1 MAYLNIPEDQL
12 SNIVATVLGQA
23 RAEIDVELRSRVD
36 VFVNDFT
43 ERSSNDLL
51 DSCPPINVL
60 EGYIKQIDRIKSSI
74 NNIRRRISKITELRQ
89 RLSSVQRPL
98 NVGVNVLLRLPI
110 PSRFL
115 TAGIQNTFS
124 DTLNLLKELNN
135 SLSSNVSLISS
146 STEAV
151 NNQIDNLEQTINS
164 VDALVQACI
173 QSLQDGELSEEEER
187 AIKELLKGVRGE
199 SDSAG
204 DVTFPI
210 NYTASDGTPFVFE
223 IQITEPDNVAPRRRA
238 VAKDSFGVIRA
249 IGEQSFSSS
258 TEILVRE
265 LEFKIEQFVQQRSQS
280 PTVST
285 VTAEDE
291 IEINQRI
298 QNIEN
303 VVNQRTANTDNLLTN
318 NATSTPVGT
327 GGGLIFSGSGSLT
340 SLEQAWLTGSN
351 SALADSLSNY
361 SAVFTNHAFCS
372 PPPGFA
378 SASLE
383 NGSFSVYVNGVAI
396 PRSYISSIVE
406 VSSNICVVFNSDCLA
421 YTLSNSKDQVYMVGK
436 FC

>member
-1 MAYLNIPEDQL
+1 MAYLNIPEDRL

-23 RAEIDVELRSRVD
+23 RAEIDVKLRSRVD
-36 VFVNDFT
+36 IFVNDFT

-60 EGYIKQIDRIKSSI
+60 ESYIKQIDRIKASI

-89 RLSSVQRPL
+89 RLNAVQRPL
-98 NVGVNVLLRLPI
+98 NVGINVLLRLPI

-124 DTLNLLKELNN
+124 DTLNLLKELNK
-135 SLSSNVSLISS
+135 SISSNVNFISS

-151 NNQIDNLEQTINS
+151 NSKIDNLEQTINS
-164 VDALVQACI
+164 VDALIQTCI

-210 NYTASDGTPFVFE
+210 NYTASDGTPYVFE

-238 VAKDSFGVIRA
+238 VAKDSFGIIRA

-265 LEFKIEQFVQQRSQS
+265 LEFQIEQFVQQRNQS
-280 PTVST
+280 PIIST

-298 QNIEN
+298 QDIEN
-303 VVNQRTANTDNLLTN
+303 VVNQRTANTEKLLPN
-318 NATSTPVGT
+318 TSPGNSLILSGT
-327 GGGLIFSGSGSLT
+327 GGLT
-340 SLEQAWLTGSN
+340 GIEEAWLTGSN
-351 SALADSLSNY
+351 SAIADTLSNY
-361 SAVFTNHAFCS
+361 TATFTNYTFCS

-383 NGSFSVYVNGVAI
+383 NGSFNVYINGVAI
-396 PRSYISSIVE
+396 PRSYISTISDSNPDIT
-406 VSSNICVVFNSDCLA
+406 VSFNSSCLP
-421 YTLSNSKDQVYMVGK
+421 YTLTSGKDQVYMVGK

>member
-12 SNIVATVLGQA
+12 SNIIATLLGQA

-36 VFVNDFT
+36 IFVNDFT

-51 DSCPPINVL
+51 DSCPPVNVL

-89 RLSSVQRPL
+89 RLNAVQRPL

-124 DTLNLLKELNN
+124 DTLNLLKELNK
-135 SLSSNVSLISS
+135 SISSNVTLISS

-151 NNQIDNLEQTINS
+151 NSQIDNLERTINS
-164 VDALVQACI
+164 VDALIQACI
-173 QSLQDGELSEEEER
+173 QSLQDGQLTEEEER

-199 SDSAG
+199 SDAAG

-210 NYTASDGTPFVFE
+210 NYTASDGTAYVFE

-238 VAKDSFGVIRA
+238 VAKDSFGIIRA

-265 LEFKIEQFVQQRSQS
+265 LEFQIEQLIGDSTQNIQLTLSEQEQAEVQKRLEDIESNL
-280 PTVST
+280 PLGT
-285 VTAEDE
+285 TAELPG
-291 IEINQRI
+291 I
-298 QNIEN
+298 
-303 VVNQRTANTDNLLTN
+303 LTN
-318 NATSTPVGT
+318 NISAGSGT
-327 GGGLIFSGSGSLT
+327 GISSLCSLT
-340 SLEQAWLTGSN
+340 QVEKDYLFYVSSSRTTGTSISSN
-351 SALADSLSNY
+351 CIAT
-361 SAVFTNHAFCS
+361 FTSKQFIT
-372 PPPGFA
+372 PPEGFA
-378 SASLE
+378 SASQNE
-383 NGSFSVYVNGVAI
+383 FTVFINGTVI
-396 PRSYISSIVE
+396 PTDYRTVSETGSDIQITFDTSSLGYSITGSQDE
-406 VSSNICVVFNSDCLA
+406 VFII
-421 YTLSNSKDQVYMVGK
+421 GK
-436 FC
+436 FRSV

>member
-12 SNIVATVLGQA
+12 SNIVATLLGQA
-23 RAEIDVELRSRVD
+23 RAEIEVDLRSRVE

-43 ERSSNDLL
+43 ERSSNELL
-51 DSCPPINVL
+51 DSCPPTNVL
-60 EGYIKQIDRIKSSI
+60 EGYIKQIDRIKGSI

-135 SLSSNVSLISS
+135 SISSNVSLISS
-146 STEAV
+146 STETV
-151 NNQIDNLEQTINS
+151 NSQLDNLEQTINS
-164 VDALVQACI
+164 VDTLIQACI
-173 QSLQDGELSEEEER
+173 QALQDGELTQEEEQ
-187 AIKELLKGVRGE
+187 ALKELLKGVRGE
-199 SDSAG
+199 SDAAG

-210 NYTASDGTPFVFE
+210 NYTASDGTPYVFE

-238 VAKDSFGVIRA
+238 VAKDSFGIIRA

-265 LEFKIEQFVQQRSQS
+265 LEFQIEQFVQQRNQS
-280 PTVST
+280 PTIST

-303 VVNQRTANTDNLLTN
+303 VVNQRTSNTEQLLIN
-318 NATSTPVGT
+318 DASATSVG
-327 GGGLIFSGSGSLT
+327 GDIILSGPGSLT
-340 SLEQAWLTGSN
+340 PIEAAWITGSN
-351 SALADSLSNY
+351 SALADTIPSDY
-361 SAVFTNHAFCS
+361 AARFTGCTFCS

-396 PRSYISSIVE
+396 PRSYISSIFE
-406 VSSNICVVFNSDCLA
+406 CLGDTYVSFNSSSLP
-421 YTLSNSKDQVYMVGK
+421 YTLTDGKDQVYLVGK

>member
-12 SNIVATVLGQA
+12 SNIVATLLGQA
-23 RAEIDVELRSRVD
+23 RAEIEVDLRSRID

-51 DSCPPINVL
+51 DSCPPTNVL
-60 EGYIKQIDRIKSSI
+60 EGYIKQIDRIKASI

-135 SLSSNVSLISS
+135 SISSNVTLIST
-146 STEAV
+146 STETV
-151 NNQIDNLEQTINS
+151 NSQLDNLEQTINS
-164 VDALVQACI
+164 VDTLIQACI
-173 QSLQDGELSEEEER
+173 QALQDGELTQEEEQ
-187 AIKELLKGVRGE
+187 ALKELLKGVRGE
-199 SDSAG
+199 SDAAG

-210 NYTASDGTPFVFE
+210 NYTASDGTPYVFE

-238 VAKDSFGVIRA
+238 VAKDSFGIIRA

-258 TEILVRE
+258 TVILVRE
-265 LEFKIEQFVQQRSQS
+265 LEFQIEQFVQQRNQR
-280 PTVST
+280 PIIST

-298 QNIEN
+298 QDIEN
-303 VVNQRTANTDNLLTN
+303 VVNQRTANTEKLLPN
-318 NATSTPVGT
+318 TSPGNSLILSGT
-327 GGGLIFSGSGSLT
+327 GGLT
-340 SLEQAWLTGSN
+340 GIEEAWLTGSN
-351 SALADSLSNY
+351 SAIADTLSNY
-361 SAVFTNHAFCS
+361 TATFTNYTFCS

-383 NGSFSVYVNGVAI
+383 NGSFNVYINGVAI
-396 PRSYISSIVE
+396 PRSYISTISDSNPDIT
-406 VSSNICVVFNSDCLA
+406 VSFNSSCLP
-421 YTLSNSKDQVYMVGK
+421 YTLTSGKDQVYMVGK